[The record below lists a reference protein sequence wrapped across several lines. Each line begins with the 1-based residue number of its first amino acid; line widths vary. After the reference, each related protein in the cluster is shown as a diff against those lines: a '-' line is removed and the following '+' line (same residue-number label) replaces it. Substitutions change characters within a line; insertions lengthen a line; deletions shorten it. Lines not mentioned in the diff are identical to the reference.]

1 MGSRPQSHGYAVC
14 MKNSLELSTTLVR
27 FLPTATTTETIVA
40 ATTIATAT
48 TKNNTI
54 ATLVLPEGKSKF
66 WRQRFRWD

>member
-1 MGSRPQSHGYAVC
+1 
-14 MKNSLELSTTLVR
+14 MKNSLELSITLVR

-66 WRQRFRWD
+66 WRQRFR

>member
-1 MGSRPQSHGYAVC
+1 MVGSRPQSHGYAVC
-14 MKNSLELSTTLVR
+14 MEKSLELSITLVR

-66 WRQRFRWD
+66 WRQRFR